1 MNRNQKK
8 VNRLLN
14 NGVDPKEVSKKYPAS
29 YNKVMKYR
37 KYKEFQGKTPEPW
50 GH

>member
-14 NGVDPKEVSKKYPAS
+14 KGVDPEKVSEKYLIS
-29 YNKVMKYR
+29 FNKVMKYR

-50 GH
+50 RS